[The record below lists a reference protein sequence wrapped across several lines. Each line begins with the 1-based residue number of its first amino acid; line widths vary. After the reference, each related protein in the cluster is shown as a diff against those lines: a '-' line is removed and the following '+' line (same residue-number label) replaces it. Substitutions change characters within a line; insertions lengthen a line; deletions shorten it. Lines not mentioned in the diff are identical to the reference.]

1 MKRKISLIKSIDWIT
16 VLIFLLLVFFGWL
29 NIYAAVFNEQHHHIF
44 DLSQRYGKQLI
55 WIIGAI
61 FLAIIVFLI
70 DEKFYFV
77 FSYLIYGLSI
87 ISLIFVLLIGE
98 ELHGSRSWFEIGG
111 FNFQPSEFAKVAT
124 SLALA
129 KYMSSY
135 NFRINKFKPIFTI
148 FLLVIM
154 PVFLIA
160 LQPDLGSAIVFFSF
174 LLVVYRAGFSEFLL
188 LVAIIFAGL
197 FISTLVIDKLYILL
211 GLIGIT
217 AFALWFAE
225 RKFKYVAG
233 ALVILVMIVG
243 VIYGL
248 NVFLNM
254 NMNYYYILAAGLLV
268 SLPVYLIYAVRK
280 RLRKMLI
287 IIGCLLISVL
297 FSFSIDYVYHD
308 VLREHQQ
315 KRLNVLL
322 GLETDPLGDGY
333 NINQSKIAI
342 GSGGV
347 TGKGFLNGT
356 QTKFDFVPEQST
368 DFIFCTVGEE
378 WGFIGT
384 SVVIGL
390 FIILF
395 LRLIFIAERQRSDF
409 SRIYGYGVI
418 AILFT
423 HFAINIGMTIGLLPV
438 IGIPLP
444 FFSYGGSA
452 LWAFTILLFIM
463 LRLDA
468 VRMELL
474 R

>member
-16 VLIFLLLVFFGWL
+16 VFIFLLLVFFGWL
-29 NIYAAVFNEQHHHIF
+29 NIYAAVYNEQHHNIF

-55 WIIGAI
+55 WIIAAI

-77 FSYLIYGLSI
+77 FSYLLYGLSI
-87 ISLIFVLLIGE
+87 ISLILVLLIGKE
-98 ELHGSRSWFEIGG
+98 IHGSRSWFEFSG
-111 FNFQPSEFAKVAT
+111 FNFQPSEFAKIAT

-135 NFRINKFKPIFTI
+135 NFKINKFKPIFTI
-148 FLLVIM
+148 FLLVMM
-154 PVFLIA
+154 PVLLIA

-174 LLVVYRAGFSEFLL
+174 LLVVYRVGFSEVLL
-188 LVAIIFAGL
+188 LIAIIFAGL
-197 FISTLVIDKLYILL
+197 FVSTLVIDKLYILL

-225 RKFKYVAG
+225 RKFKYVAV
-233 ALVILVMIVG
+233 ALIILVLIVG
-243 VIYGL
+243 AIYGL
-248 NVFLNM
+248 NVFFNM

-297 FSFSIDYVYHD
+297 FSFSIDYMYHD

-322 GLETDPLGDGY
+322 GLEIDPLGDGY

-342 GSGGV
+342 GSGGIA
-347 TGKGFLNGT
+347 GKGFLNGT

-390 FIILF
+390 FVILF

-418 AILFT
+418 AILFI